1 MLKMKWFI
9 YLSTVGVLC
18 FDFLC
23 FELQPAHTHPSSEV
37 VTSQIPR
44 VKDLPR
50 PATSVKE
57 WLTQAASIR
66 VIGIKVNETP
76 GGLNVIL
83 ETADGKPLQGTTS
96 TQENSLTVEIPNA
109 QLQLTEGQPFRREN
123 PAPGIAAVEV
133 SQTAV
138 NTVRVV
144 VTGVDGLPEGTV
156 VQSQAGLVLSVL
168 SPEPE
173 EEITVAGEART
184 RYSVPSATTATK
196 LDVPLLD
203 IPQSV
208 QVIPKE
214 VIEDRQVLRLNEL
227 TDNVSGVQRVPG
239 YGGLSSV
246 GTRIRG
252 FTLQFENLRN
262 GFRDFGYQ
270 SPRDVANV
278 ERVEI
283 LKGPASVIY
292 GGGVNAFSG
301 VVNTVTKKPLEQP
314 FYQIGMTFG
323 SFSLYRPTVDLT
335 GPLTS
340 DRSLLYR
347 FVGAYETS
355 NGFRDFSDNESSLI
369 APSLTW
375 NISPQT
381 KITFEYERQSQNYF
395 FDNGYPAEPEF
406 LRLPRNRFVLG
417 EPDLNRA
424 DWVTNAGT
432 YELEHKFSDNW
443 KFIGLTH

>member
-1 MLKMKWFI
+1 MLKIKWFI
-9 YLSTVGVLC
+9 YLSTVGLLC
-18 FDFLC
+18 C
-23 FELQPAHTHPSSEV
+23 AIPPANAQSQPEV
-37 VTSQIPR
+37 ATAPIPR
-44 VKDLPR
+44 VNDRPR
-50 PATSVKE
+50 RVTTVKE
-57 WLTQAASIR
+57 WLTQATPAAS
-66 VIGIKVNETP
+66 VIQITGVRLNQTQ
-76 GGLNVIL
+76 GGLNVVL
-83 ETADGKPLQGTTS
+83 ETANGEAIQGSAS
-96 TQENSLTVEIPNA
+96 TQQNSLIVEIPNA
-109 QLQLTEGQPFRREN
+109 QLQLPGGQPFRREK

-133 SQTAV
+133 SQTAA

-156 VQSQAGLVLSVL
+156 VQSQTGLVLSVR
-168 SPEPE
+168 SPAPE
-173 EEITVAGEART
+173 EEITVTGETRT

-203 IPQSV
+203 LPQSV

-340 DRSLLYR
+340 DRALLYR
-347 FVGAYETS
+347 FVG
-355 NGFRDFSDNESSLI
+355 D
-369 APSLTW
+369 
-375 NISPQT
+375 
-381 KITFEYERQSQNYF
+381 
-395 FDNGYPAEPEF
+395 
-406 LRLPRNRFVLG
+406 V
-417 EPDLNRA
+417 
-424 DWVTNAGT
+424 
-432 YELEHKFSDNW
+432 
-443 KFIGLTH
+443 